1 MKLNPGLFVA
11 MLFAFFVLYGC
22 SDYQKVL
29 KSNDYTKKYE
39 VAMKLY
45 NKKDYQKAYPLLEEL
60 VSVKR
65 GTKEA
70 EDIYYY
76 YCYCNYYL
84 DDLISAS
91 YHFSQFAKTYP
102 ASDRAEEAAYM
113 NAYCYYLGSP
123 QYSLDQSNS
132 YKAIQEMQLFIN
144 QYPNSKRVE
153 ECNQL
158 IDKLRVKLE
167 KKSYESGMLYFKMT
181 DYKAAVV
188 ALNNTLKDY
197 PMTAY
202 REEILF
208 TIIKS
213 HFLLAENSYDNKK
226 AERYKASMDVYY
238 TFIDKFAAGKYAK
251 DAKSIFEKAKQR
263 YETYSSMN

>member
-1 MKLNPGLFVA
+1 MMKHLVLPFLLV
-11 MLFAFFVLYGC
+11 MLMLSTSC
-22 SDYQKVL
+22 SDYQKIL
-29 KSNDYTKKYE
+29 KGNDYQAKYDL
-39 VAMKLY
+39 ALKLY
-45 NKKDYQKAYPLLEEL
+45 NKKEYQKAFPLIEEL

-91 YHFSQFAKTYP
+91 YHFSQFVKTYP

-123 QYSLDQSNS
+123 VYSLDQTNS
-132 YKAIQEMQLFIN
+132 FKAIQELQIFIN
-144 QYPNSKRVE
+144 QFPNSSRIA
-153 ECNQL
+153 ECNEL

-167 KKSYESGMLYFKMT
+167 EKSFETGMLYFKMS

-188 ALNNTLKDY
+188 ALNNTLKDF
-197 PMTAY
+197 PMTVY
-202 REEILF
+202 REQIMF
-208 TIIKS
+208 TILKS
-213 HFLLAENSYDNKK
+213 NFLLAENSYDNKK
-226 AERYKASMDVYY
+226 AERYRATLDAYSS
-238 TFIDKFAAGKYAK
+238 FIDRFATGKYAK
-251 DAKSIFEKAKQR
+251 EAKSIFEKSEERFK
-263 YETYSSMN
+263 TYSSTQ

>member
-1 MKLNPGLFVA
+1 MKFK
-11 MLFAFFVLYGC
+11 MSVLVFSIIVSLTFTGC

-39 VAMKLY
+39 VALKLY

-102 ASDRAEEAAYM
+102 ASDRAEETSYM

-132 YKAIQEMQLFIN
+132 YKAIQEMQMFIN
-144 QYPNSKRVE
+144 QYPNSSRIA
-153 ECNQL
+153 ECNEL

-167 KKSYESGMLYFKMT
+167 VKSYEGGMLYFKMT
-181 DYKAAVV
+181 DYKAAIV

-202 REEILF
+202 REEILY
-208 TIIKS
+208 TIIKAN
-213 HFLLAENSYDNKK
+213 FLLAENSYDNKK
-226 AERYKASMDVYY
+226 AERYKSSMDAYY
-238 TFIDKFAAGKYAK
+238 TFIDKFADGKYAK
-251 DAKSIFEKAKQR
+251 DAKVMFEKAQQR
-263 YETYSSMN
+263 YATYSSMN